1 MITKFENLD
10 EKIQVAAK
18 VYYSTA
24 IMLHNARTKLYELES
39 VNKEKFDKARRMSNL
54 QLSHIIKIA
63 KNAEVEKFY
72 RTYLEARKDS
82 DYYLEMLFSARDNY
96 TDKALFD
103 GEFNRI
109 LPPLLLEQV
118 DELGAQIPENVKQLV
133 VATVNAKEESEKRKY
148 YTKFIEILRKIY

>member
-1 MITKFENLD
+1 MVTKFENLD
-10 EKIQVAAK
+10 EKVQVATK
-18 VYYSTA
+18 VYYGTA

-39 VNKEKFDKARRMSNL
+39 VNKEKFDKARHMSNL

-82 DYYLEMLFSARDNY
+82 DYYLEMLLSARDNY
-96 TDKALFD
+96 TDKTLFD

-109 LPPLLLEQV
+109 LPPLLLKQV
-118 DELGAQIPENVKQLV
+118 DELGAQIPENVKQLA

-148 YTKFIEILRKIY
+148 YAKFIEILRKIY